1 MTGER
6 VKERYVLCSRC
17 CSYLVLLPAIDAA
30 PLLLPRLD
38 ASVYALPPVSS
49 AAAGALESKC
59 Q

>member
-1 MTGER
+1 
-6 VKERYVLCSRC
+6 
-17 CSYLVLLPAIDAA
+17 VLLPAIDAA